1 MGEHSNNCSQDLES
15 YVMTPIKLICN
26 RNRSDMV
33 SHNKCFAIVSSGLCG
48 AIAVVQMSQKPGYEF
63 L

>member
-1 MGEHSNNCSQDLES
+1 
-15 YVMTPIKLICN
+15 
-26 RNRSDMV
+26 MV